1 MSERYGKLYSL
12 PEKLYAEGAPVII
25 SAGNL
30 LKDTQTGKVLAQLKI
45 KNISSKTIKA
55 AKVLI
60 RTLDTTGKPMDGDTE
75 KNYLDLSAGQGED
88 FGQKEAVSLPDDA
101 VRRFRAEVTYA
112 AFSDDSTWE
121 GSAAPWEPLPEA
133 VSLEKELGDEE
144 LVRQYRLKYGAAC
157 ESVPQKH
164 KDLWLCACGA
174 WNRGEK
180 CYACGKGKETLLSL
194 DLDALKADR
203 DVRLAQEKAERETKE
218 AADKAAAEAS
228 RKKTKKLFAI
238 LAPALVFCLAA
249 LLILTKVVIPN
260 SNYNKAQALLEEGK
274 YDQALAAFEAMNG
287 YKDST
292 AKIAEVNEAK
302 TEREN
307 EAAYETAVALMESG
321 QYDRAILI
329 FQRLGGYRDSAAKID
344 EGKEKELQ
352 DLYAQAESLLKE
364 GKPYE
369 AVRAFFK
376 IKDYGDSL
384 DRCVALWGKIT
395 DPPIAA
401 GQAFSAG
408 LCSDGTVITAGDNIY
423 GQCDAAEWEDVVAIA
438 TGQWHTAALFSDGT
452 VKATGYNEYGQ
463 CDVSE
468 WEQITAISAGQFE
481 TVGLKEDGT
490 VVAIGR
496 NQFGQCDTSSWT
508 RIVSISIDQTALI
521 GLRDDGT
528 VVAAGDN
535 TYGQCN
541 VFSWDHIVA
550 VAAGGGHVV
559 GLKEDG
565 TVLAAGS
572 NKYGQ
577 CDVKEWKD
585 VVAIA
590 AGAGHTVG
598 LISDGTV
605 IAAGYNESGQCDVS
619 GWKNITAIAA
629 GKLHTL
635 GLCADGTVV
644 AVGYNE
650 FGQCDVS
657 EWKNIKR
664 PG

>member
-1 MSERYGKLYSL
+1 MSERYGRLYSL
-12 PEKLYAEGAPVII
+12 PENLYAEGAPVII

-30 LKDTQTGKVLAQLKI
+30 LKDTQTGKILAQLKI
-45 KNISSKTIKA
+45 KNISSKIIKA

-60 RTLDTTGKPMDGDTE
+60 RTLDTTGKPIDGDTE
-75 KNYLDLSAGQGED
+75 KNYLDLYARQGEY
-88 FGQKEAVSLPDDA
+88 FGQKDAVSLPNDT
-101 VRRFRAEVTYA
+101 VRRFRAEVTYV
-112 AFSDDSTWE
+112 AFSDDSTWD

-133 VSLEKELGDEE
+133 VSMKKELGDEE
-144 LVRQYRLKYGAAC
+144 LVRQYRLKYGGAC
-157 ESVPQKH
+157 KVIPQEH
-164 KDLWLCACGA
+164 QDLWLCTCGA
-174 WNRGEK
+174 WTRGGK
-180 CYACGKGKETLLSL
+180 CYACGKGKEALFSL
-194 DLDALKADR
+194 DLDELKADR
-203 DVRLAQEKAERETKE
+203 DVRLAREKAEREAKE
-218 AADKAAAEAS
+218 ASDKAAAEAS
-228 RKKTKKLFAI
+228 RKKTKKLLTF
-238 LAPALVFCLAA
+238 LAPAFAVCLTL
-249 LLILTKVVIPN
+249 LLIVTKVVIPN
-260 SNYNKAQALLEEGK
+260 SSYNKAQALLEEGK
-274 YDQALAAFEAMNG
+274 YDEAIAAFEAMNG

-292 AKIAEVNEAK
+292 AKIAEANEAK

-329 FQRLGGYRDSAAKID
+329 FQRLGSYRDSAEKIK
-344 EGKEKELQ
+344 EVKEKELQ
-352 DLYAQAESLLKE
+352 DLYAQAESLLNE

-376 IKDYGDSL
+376 IKDYRDSL

-395 DPPIAA
+395 NPPLSA
-401 GQAFSAG
+401 GQAFSVG
-408 LCSDGTVITAGDNIY
+408 LCSDGTVITAGDNNY
-423 GQCDAAEWEDVVAIA
+423 GQCDAAEWKDVVAIA
-438 TGQWHTAALFSDGT
+438 AGLWHTVGLFPDGT
-452 VKATGYNEYGQ
+452 VKAAGFNEYGQ

-468 WEQITAISAGQFE
+468 WEHITAISAGQFE
-481 TVGLKEDGT
+481 TVGIKEDGT

-508 RIVSISIDQTALI
+508 RIVSVSIDQTVLI

-541 VFSWDHIVA
+541 VSSWNHIIA

-577 CDVKEWKD
+577 CDVSEWKN

-598 LISDGTV
+598 LLSDGTV

-619 GWKNITAIAA
+619 GWKIIIAIAA

-657 EWKNIKR
+657 EWKNIKL